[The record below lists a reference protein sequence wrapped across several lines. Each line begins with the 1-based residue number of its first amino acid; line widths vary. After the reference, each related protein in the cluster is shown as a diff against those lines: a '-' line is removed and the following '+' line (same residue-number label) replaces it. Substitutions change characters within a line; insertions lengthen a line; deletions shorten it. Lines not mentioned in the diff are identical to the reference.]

1 MNRCM
6 FAGSRLPAL
15 IVALASAGISSPAG
29 AGVFQTVTNNAD
41 AGPGSLR
48 AAINAANA
56 NSGTIINFS
65 IGSGCGPHVI
75 ALTTPL
81 PNITAETHIEGYSQ
95 PGASVND
102 LSTGNDANICVILDG
117 TSGGVSDGFTVPAS
131 VADGVTVSVIGLAFS
146 GFSHAAINL
155 RGGSHHVVSGNHI
168 GGQVNGVSLDPV
180 GYGIILGPGVH
191 DTTIGGD
198 YTNYALRNIIG
209 DALNNGINIDA
220 PGASAGAAHDNA
232 VIDNYIGIGYS
243 GSQTSFNRGNGVSGI
258 SIGGYNNDIER
269 NYINFNVH
277 QGIHLTGPDAA
288 GNIVDNNFI
297 GYHSGRSD
305 AGNGIGVLIDAGS
318 HDNGL
323 DFNAIWQNVGA
334 GVQIMGDSPHNYM
347 FDNQYNLNG
356 GLGIDLGGDGV
367 TANNNDSTSVGLP
380 NRDQNF
386 PLLASAGG
394 GHFSGK
400 VSGTLTSTPGD
411 YYVEVFTSNGCDA
424 SGYGQGEFSVA
435 YQKVT
440 IPNITV
446 MGQGSISFSLS
457 VHGYFLNGFT
467 TMTAVVSDSANDTSE
482 FSPCINYVDDTIFTD
497 SFEPQ
502 F

>member
-1 MNRCM
+1 MKRQLL
-6 FAGSRLPAL
+6 AGKRARATAL
-15 IVALASAGISSPAG
+15 LVLAAFGQHAY

-48 AAINAANA
+48 AAIVAANA
-56 NSGTIINFS
+56 SSGTIINFS

-75 ALTTPL
+75 TLTTPL

-102 LSTGNDANICVILDG
+102 LNVGDDANICVILDG
-117 TSGGVSDGFTVPAS
+117 TSGGISDGFTVPAS
-131 VADGVTVSVIGLAFS
+131 VADGTTVSVLGLAFS

-155 RGGSHHVVSGNHI
+155 RGGSGHVVAGNHI

-180 GYGIILGPGVH
+180 GYGVILGPGVH
-191 DTTIGGD
+191 DSSIGGD
-198 YTNYALRNIIG
+198 YTNYALRNVIG

-220 PGASAGAAHDNA
+220 QGASAGAAHDNA

-243 GSQTSFNRGNGVSGI
+243 GAQTSFNRGNGISGI
-258 SIGGYNNDIER
+258 SIGGYHNDIER
-269 NYINFNVH
+269 NYINFNA
-277 QGIHLTGPDAA
+277 QRGIHLTGVDAYS
-288 GNIVDNNFI
+288 NTIDDNFI
-297 GYHSGRSD
+297 GYHAGRSD
-305 AGNGIGVLIDAGS
+305 AGNGIGVLIDQGS
-318 HDNGL
+318 HDNEL

-334 GVQIMGDSPHNYM
+334 GVQIVDDSTHNDM

-367 TANNNDSTSVGLP
+367 TPNSNDSLSSGLP

-386 PLLASAGG
+386 PVLISAGG
-394 GHFSGK
+394 GHYKGILA
-400 VSGTLTSTPGD
+400 GTLTSTPGD
-411 YYVEVFTSNGCDA
+411 YHVEVFNSNGCDP

-435 YQKVT
+435 YQLVT

-446 MGQGSISFSLS
+446 MGQGSVSFSAPLQ
-457 VHGYFLNGFT
+457 GNFLNGYT
-467 TMTAVVSDSANDTSE
+467 TITAIVTDSAGDMSE
-482 FSPCINYVDDTIFTD
+482 FSQCISYVDDTIFAD